1 MTEEAQNPFISN
13 YYGTPNILVDRLM
26 PLLTPEEWMVLS
38 FTCRQVLGWEDTIQ
52 IKRKRISLTIFAQCG
67 LSIGAIRKALGGLE
81 RYRIM
86 RRLGRATVEGQ
97 LWELAFNKPNI
108 DWAGLEARRD
118 TKEKAKERRTRKA
131 RQTVLQ
137 RQRQEAEA
145 RGVHFPTVGQQG
157 PMLSDNTGP
166 PSEVGAVGQHRTAH
180 VGQHGTGDVGQQ
192 HRNTLKA
199 DDDVL
204 NHDPTHHQFLD
215 ASAQARDL
223 ALLHE
228 RFARLAIPEAVW
240 SRWSQPIEHQ
250 LACVLHAEGEGAK
263 PPGLLRTMLDGDGVP
278 LPKYVT
284 KAQQILAPASLP
296 PPRGVPPPPP
306 APKGLDE
313 QPGGGLLTARDI
325 WQAVIGQLKLQLN
338 QDTYA
343 YVRDA
348 QLARFENGVFT
359 IRPRLPYA
367 ARWFE
372 RSRDMLDR
380 MISDIAGIP
389 LEVRCEGYESGS
401 TAAIPAGFA
410 DPEHI
415 RHKECNT

>member
-1 MTEEAQNPFISN
+1 MGDF
-13 YYGTPNILVDRLM
+13 LK
-26 PLLTPEEWMVLS
+26 
-38 FTCRQVLGWEDTIQ
+38 GWLQSD
-52 IKRKRISLTIFAQCG
+52 A
-67 LSIGAIRKALGGLE
+67 
-81 RYRIM
+81 
-86 RRLGRATVEGQ
+86 
-97 LWELAFNKPNI
+97 
-108 DWAGLEARRD
+108 ARRD
-118 TKEKAKERRTRKA
+118 SIDVKRIYIDVCGGNLIDA
-131 RQTVLQ
+131 V
-137 RQRQEAEA
+137 
-145 RGVHFPTVGQQG
+145 
-157 PMLSDNTGP
+157 MLSQIMYWHEPGKGGKPKLTIRREGHLWLAKRYEDWWEECRVPKRTARDSINRLVAIGLLIRNSWFFEGRSAVHLRINP
-166 PSEVGAVGQHRTAH
+166 PRFKELVAAVENGTIGAVRARLIDASRQSVNDASRQSVESGDQKVIDATRQSLPSSDRRETALPY
-180 VGQHGTGDVGQQ
+180 TE
-192 HRNTLKA
+192 TTEIT
-199 DDDVL
+199 DDDVQI
-204 NHDPTHHQFLD
+204 DPDHHQDFR
-215 ASAQARDL
+215 ASADVRNL
-223 ALLHE
+223 AQLPE
-228 RFARLAIPEAVW
+228 RFETMGIAKSVW
-240 SRWSQPIEHQ
+240 SKWAQPVEHQ
-250 LACVLHAEGEGAK
+250 LACVLHAQAEGSN
-263 PPGLLRTMLDGDGVP
+263 PSGLLRTMLDGDGVP
-278 LPKYVT
+278 LAKYVT
-284 KAQQILAPASLP
+284 KAQQILSPASLP

-325 WQAVIGQLKLQLN
+325 WQAVVGQLKLQLN

-380 MISDIAGIP
+380 MISDIAGIT